1 MVPLFRG
8 STATV
13 RRTVL
18 HIHLPPYRSSYLIMY
33 ISNLLTVVIGD
44 SSGHVG
50 VCRLLQ
56 HANNQEYGPKVI
68 EQLGRA
74 TGGCH
79 WQIPALTIY
88 IFKADPYCPTWVF
101 DGFWPILL
109 QISLLIR
116 ILAWDQNEQGGG
128 TSIPSSLPTFMVL

>member
-1 MVPLFRG
+1 
-8 STATV
+8 
-13 RRTVL
+13 
-18 HIHLPPYRSSYLIMY
+18 MY

-88 IFKADPYCPTWVF
+88 IFKADP
-101 DGFWPILL
+101 LL
-109 QISLLIR
+109 PDLGVRWLLAYTITD
-116 ILAWDQNEQGGG
+116 IIAD
-128 TSIPSSLPTFMVL
+128 